1 MGQDP
6 VGARGIMIRPIL
18 LLGNPE
24 LRESCSTITD
34 FKNPA
39 LKDEIRDL
47 KETLE
52 DFRTRNGFGRGTAAI
67 QIGILKRMIALNLG
81 RETFVIMN
89 PIITERSTETIT
101 LWDDC
106 MSFPN
111 LVVRVLRN
119 AKISIQYQTEEG
131 ETVNWNDLSEA
142 ESELIQHEMDHL
154 DGILAIDRA
163 ITNRDILYKEEYEKN
178 KRHYESLVDYISG

>member
-1 MGQDP
+1 
-6 VGARGIMIRPIL
+6 
-18 LLGNPE
+18 
-24 LRESCSTITD
+24 
-34 FKNPA
+34 
-39 LKDEIRDL
+39 
-47 KETLE
+47 
-52 DFRTRNGFGRGTAAI
+52 
-67 QIGILKRMIALNLG
+67 
-81 RETFVIMN
+81 
-89 PIITERSTETIT
+89 
-101 LWDDC
+101 